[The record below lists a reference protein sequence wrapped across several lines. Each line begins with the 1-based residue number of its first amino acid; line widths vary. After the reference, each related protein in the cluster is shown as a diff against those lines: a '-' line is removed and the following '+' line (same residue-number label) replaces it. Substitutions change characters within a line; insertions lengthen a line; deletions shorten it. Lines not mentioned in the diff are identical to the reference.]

1 MEIVVPFII
10 DQPAAAPHKTVQG
23 IKDGIILGKWLG
35 WEPNPEVEQITH
47 NVEGIQLSL
56 QFAKEAEQQ
65 SEIESFRGR
74 QMGISYKD
82 GTHGPDCALIQ
93 SKKSTR
99 RRNHRLCSGLNEY
112 QETLMASIHSVEI
125 SWEDLLGAFTSGHL
139 DKAYY
144 LDRLTGEIFFVPSTS
159 DNNEVRQQLENNGER
174 FLEIPPF
181 DYRSERQIV
190 SEFVA
195 DISDPE
201 LRVLLHNSLTGR
213 KPFGKIEDILSFYP
227 HEEDRFALLK
237 DKFLSNRLKSWM
249 EENNLFT
256 ADTLANFTKHA

>member
-1 MEIVVPFII
+1 M
-10 DQPAAAPHKTVQG
+10 
-23 IKDGIILGKWLG
+23 
-35 WEPNPEVEQITH
+35 
-47 NVEGIQLSL
+47 
-56 QFAKEAEQQ
+56 
-65 SEIESFRGR
+65 
-74 QMGISYKD
+74 
-82 GTHGPDCALIQ
+82 
-93 SKKSTR
+93 
-99 RRNHRLCSGLNEY
+99 
-112 QETLMASIHSVEI
+112 MASIHSVEI

-159 DNNEVRQQLENNGER
+159 ENNEVLQQLENSGER

-256 ADTLANFTKHA
+256 ADALTNLTKHA